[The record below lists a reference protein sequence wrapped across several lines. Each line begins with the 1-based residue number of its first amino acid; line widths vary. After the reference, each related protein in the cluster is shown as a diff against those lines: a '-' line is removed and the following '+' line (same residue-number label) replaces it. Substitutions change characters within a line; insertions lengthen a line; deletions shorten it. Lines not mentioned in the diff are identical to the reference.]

1 MQNLIRK
8 MSDSIVTAALV
19 LSCFPISAAWCSDE
33 GSAYMPSYG
42 EKQSAFNS
50 AWGMMADTIS
60 QVVSVASKLFP
71 LGLIIIIIAIIF
83 TRDQK
88 QLSKLLQTAVYMAIA
103 YVILLILGSGM
114 VQTTIQ
120 DLVFN
125 VSYHYSGYD

>member
-8 MSDSIVTAALV
+8 ISGSIFTSVLV
-19 LSCFPISAAWCSDE
+19 LSCFPVSPAWCSGE
-33 GSAYMPSYG
+33 STGYMPSYG

-60 QVVSVASKLFP
+60 QIVSVASKLFP

-125 VSYHYSGYD
+125 VSYHYDGYD